1 MSQECCSS
9 GNQIMLLPCSGAS
22 NVGQLANQAAVE
34 LSREGYGKMFC
45 LAAIGAGLPNFVKS
59 AQTVPQLVAIDG
71 CQVACTKHLLNKAD
85 VPIGAY
91 IVVQDLGIEK
101 NTNTILDPAQVEKVK
116 DAVKNLGSRPCCNAS
131 EQSTPTR
138 CCG

>member
-1 MSQECCSS
+1 MSNECCSS
-9 GNQIMLLPCSGAS
+9 AHQIMLLPCSGAS
-22 NVGQLANQAAVE
+22 NLEQLANQAAVE
-34 LSREGYGKMFC
+34 LTREGYGKMFC

-85 VPIGAY
+85 VPIGSY
-91 IVVQDLGIEK
+91 LVVQDLGIEK
-101 NTNTILDPAQVEKVK
+101 NMNTVLDPAQVEKVK
-116 DAVKNLGSRPCCNAS
+116 EAVKNLGAQPCCGAS
-131 EQSTPTR
+131 QQSSGST